1 MNTVLCLER
10 VTVCSIVATRNVQ
23 KYRGKFYLII
33 NFVSPQ
39 FRVVCKVTSFFL
51 LVSRQC
57 RELNHSPLHCEEYAM
72 KQRLNNYVETKMTEA
87 LVRQCPSC
95 KKNFVKADGCNK
107 MVSIFRFIT
116 YNYNFKS

>member
-10 VTVCSIVATRNVQ
+10 VTVCSIAATRNVQ
-23 KYRGKFYLII
+23 KYRGKCYLII

-39 FRVVCKVTSFFL
+39 FHVVCKVTSFFL

-57 RELNHSPLHCEEYAM
+57 RELNHSPLRCEEYAM

-107 MVSIFRFIT
+107 MVSIFGHIT
-116 YNYNFKS
+116 LNYSF